1 MKIKSVLLVGLAG
14 FALASCG
21 GVKGYKTEVKH
32 KVFTDNI
39 EKFVEESTLLSA
51 DDPFSF
57 TINAN
62 SKSNTKTTYFKNGK
76 SISEEKMEIKS
87 ETSCEFDSANSVL
100 RSKGIYETREEDAS
114 DVKTEKYD
122 GDIVNQCDNK
132 NFYEVDMK
140 SKVYKKSA
148 SSKPADAVAA
158 EASKAIKALSAFIAQ
173 MSVFDEAKYGLYDF
187 FSIFSHPFF
196 TFDKEAY
203 IRLMSNRDEMID
215 MVLDYVLKYIC
226 NSSLWIDDCKE
237 MSFEDVFTNNPIL
250 ENNRMNILSLN
261 VLFENTI
268 NKSCYFD
275 DGCDLCRI
283 MYLQKINDL
292 MGSMMVNFAIGY
304 REQVIVDFKNFI
316 ELSAVDSYLGHCDS
330 ESEYKTLKKA
340 FDVTTLLSICNISGL
355 LNEQTDKKYFEKE
368 MRELYEKFY
377 KERYQ
382 LNDFEEFYN
391 NVVNNSLYFIFK
403 DKKSYKSVVRKMFDD
418 IYYLNQD
425 LSKSIYTT
433 FQIAN
438 DFAHAGGYSFN
449 ASPGMVDDCATKV
462 LCFVLLHLKIVLINI
477 IEVSKEHNKTVE
489 FNQEFKYIN
498 DMMEY
503 YTEINEKIV
512 KDYSTKLN

>member
-1 MKIKSVLLVGLAG
+1 MEIEIDDLYKVLRFHDLEIRKHFNDDSYSDSDYFFCAINEDIFQNAINIINNVKAG
-14 FALASCG
+14 FALSPSIDNSCRTIIESFCILKMRAE
-21 GVKGYKTEVKH
+21 GVISDEQLKLFRNQYLLVDFLNLKQAIKESDSPYKDGIIKGYKETIQLFCDYYKCKEKDLLASSVDDPNFYLKRSL
-32 KVFTDNI
+32 KDNI
-39 EKFVEESTLLSA
+39 RFKSLLKKF
-51 DDPFSF
+51 P
-57 TINAN
+57 
-62 SKSNTKTTYFKNGK
+62 
-76 SISEEKMEIKS
+76 
-87 ETSCEFDSANSVL
+87 
-100 RSKGIYETREEDAS
+100 
-114 DVKTEKYD
+114 
-122 GDIVNQCDNK
+122 
-132 NFYEVDMK
+132 
-140 SKVYKKSA
+140 
-148 SSKPADAVAA
+148 
-158 EASKAIKALSAFIAQ
+158 
-173 MSVFDEAKYGLYDF
+173 VFDEAKYGLYDF

-226 NSSLWIDDCKE
+226 NSSLWINDCKE
-237 MSFEDVFTNNPIL
+237 MSFEDIFTNNPIL
-250 ENNRMNILSLN
+250 ENNRKNILSLN

-292 MGSMMVNFAIGY
+292 IGSMMVNFAIGY

-330 ESEYKTLKKA
+330 ISEYKTLKKA

-355 LNEQTDKKYFEKE
+355 LNEQSDKKYFEKE

-382 LNDFEEFYN
+382 LNDFEEFYS

-425 LSKSIYTT
+425 LSKSIYAT

-489 FNQEFKYIN
+489 FDQEFKYIN

-503 YTEINEKIV
+503 YTEINEKIE